1 MTREPSSAAKICVT
15 CGGGYP
21 GDALFCPND
30 GTPLQSARSA
40 SVPDKDTH
48 DPYLGREISGHIEIR
63 QLAGVGAMGR
73 VYRAFQRGID
83 RDVAVKILHRELSS
97 NEELV
102 ARFTREAKV
111 ASRLQHPNVVQVLLS
126 GRLPDDALYIVME
139 YLDGMS
145 LQSALAAASGV
156 FPLSRALHIGYQLCD
171 AAGEAHAQGIV
182 HRDLKPENVMLV
194 RRGEDSDFAKVL
206 DFGIARINWGE
217 QTMATAAGLIFGTAR
232 YISPEGA
239 QGAQVG
245 PPGDVYSI
253 ATLLYQMVS
262 GRTPFEGAKAVG
274 LLIQQIHDPPPH
286 LSTIDRAKY
295 LPRDI
300 VDVIMRNLAKNPEE
314 REPDARALGRALLR
328 AARAS
333 GFASGDT
340 PATLERRPLQLPPTQ
355 STKPLALSPND
366 IEKMQPAPLP
376 SDKPPSPRS
385 DPFAKPPTM
394 ETFKWSPPSESP
406 PGAPP
411 LRDEVARAPQRP
423 SGTEIAE
430 PATPPRSLSSAPPQ
444 KPLSNVDTTLSDA
457 DADALLRRKKW
468 QRIVVAIVVVFG
480 AFALVAAFMN
490 PTPPVDDSAALRD
503 TLARATDALQ
513 LRHYVDPPGENVL
526 DLTDAA
532 LRRWPKNAQI
542 LDLRERAADAL
553 VTEALT
559 ERYAGNLEAA
569 LKKAQDAH
577 RIDGADTSAIAL
589 TSQYALEIEARDRDA
604 SAPRVAPL
612 TVPTPPLQQPGT
624 PTADAGS
631 AKVTLDAST
640 VRARVGQSVEFVAR
654 VLVKGKAEN
663 AELIINGPGV
673 KGAHVPAT
681 SEGQG
686 TYRARFA
693 FLEAGTFD
701 VVFNAKSDSGMLR
714 ASKQIVVG
722 GGGAPPPAPT
732 GSVKWM

>member
-1 MTREPSSAAKICVT
+1 MTREPTSAAKICVT
-15 CGGGYP
+15 CGSNYP

-40 SVPDKDTH
+40 TVPDKEAH
-48 DPYLGREISGHIEIR
+48 DPYLGREISGHIQIR

-73 VYRAFQRGID
+73 VYRAFQTGID

-145 LQSALAAASGV
+145 LQSALAAASGA
-156 FPLSRALHIGYQLCD
+156 FPLPRALHIAYQLCD

-194 RRGEDSDFAKVL
+194 RRGEDSDFVKVL
-206 DFGIARINWGE
+206 DFGIARVNWGE

-262 GRTPFEGAKAVG
+262 GRTPFEGAKAVA

-295 LPRDI
+295 IPREI
-300 VDVIMRNLAKNPEE
+300 ADVIMRNLAKNPVD

-333 GFASGDT
+333 GFSIGDT

-355 STKPLALSPND
+355 STKPLALSPSEV
-366 IEKMQPAPLP
+366 EKLQPAPLP
-376 SDKPPSPRS
+376 SDRPPPPRS

-394 ETFKWSPPSESP
+394 ETFKWSPPSDPPMPAAAPFAPTSP
-406 PGAPP
+406 SSPE
-411 LRDEVARAPQRP
+411 EVRVRP
-423 SGTEIAE
+423 SGTEIALPM
-430 PATPPRSLSSAPPQ
+430 PAVHD
-444 KPLSNVDTTLSDA
+444 KPFSNVDTTLSDA
-457 DADALLRRKKW
+457 DADVLLRRRRW
-468 QRIVVAIVVVFG
+468 RRIVVGIVLVFG
-480 AFALVAAFMN
+480 GFALYAALSVSK
-490 PTPPVDDSAALRD
+490 PVVDDSQSLRD
-503 TLARATDALQ
+503 AIARATDALQ
-513 LRHYVDPPGENVL
+513 LRHYVEPSGENVL
-526 DLTDAA
+526 EITDAA
-532 LRRWPKNAQI
+532 LQRWPKNAQL

-559 ERYAGNLEAA
+559 DRYAGHLEMA
-569 LKKAQDAH
+569 LKKAKDAH
-577 RIDGADTSAIAL
+577 RLDDSDTSAIAL
-589 TSQYALEIEARDRDA
+589 ASQYSLEIDAREHDA
-604 SAPRVAPL
+604 APQKVPPL
-612 TVPTPPLQQPGT
+612 AIAAPTPQ
-624 PTADAGS
+624 AMAAASDAG
-631 AKVTLDAST
+631 AKATLDSS
-640 VRARVGQSVEFVAR
+640 VSRARVGQSVEFVAR
-654 VLVKGKAEN
+654 ISTKGKTEN
-663 AELIINGPGV
+663 PELVINGPGV
-673 KGAHVPAT
+673 RDAHVPAT
-681 SEGQG
+681 SEGPG
-686 TYRARFA
+686 LFRGRFA
-693 FLEAGTFD
+693 FLEAGTFE
-701 VVFNAKSDSGMLR
+701 VVFSARSESGALR

-722 GGGAPPPAPT
+722 ELGAPAPAPT